1 MNMLANLPYYT
12 PIMISDY
19 SCSDNSLRIR
29 TYYWTLT
36 AGVSETGG
44 GLDIVRYAR
53 GDIWHIFSSTLLI
66 PTTGF

>member
-1 MNMLANLPYYT
+1 MNMLANLPYYA

-44 GLDIVRYAR
+44 LDIVRYAN
-53 GDIWHIFSSTLLI
+53 TMY
-66 PTTGF
+66 